1 MCIFLCFLKTIYLY
15 LDFTFCVIK
24 FTIPL
29 LGIAFVILLTSSI
42 QSISADHT
50 EPGIGIFKD
59 AANVNYVDTEG
70 SKYQIYMYAVI
81 RNGDGQ
87 LITVTESTKSGAY
100 IPHELTDHVFDTLM
114 GQKEIVVIDNI
125 KYEKVQYAFSP
136 TLEERW
142 VGLYPIFSENL
153 NIKYE
158 VDENVRAKIDKK
170 IKDYSIWKVHYC
182 ATFEG
187 HGYRCIPVF
196 QTLIPTMTL
205 EPNDTPNQI
214 WTILRELG

>member
-1 MCIFLCFLKTIYLY
+1 M
-15 LDFTFCVIK
+15 IK

-29 LGIAFVILLTSSI
+29 LGIAFVILLASSI

-59 AANVNYVDTEG
+59 AANVNFVDTEG
-70 SKYQIYMYAVI
+70 SKYQIYMHAVI

-158 VDENVRAKIDKK
+158 VDENVRVKMDKK
-170 IKDYSIWKVHYC
+170 IKDYSIWKIHYC

-187 HGYRCIPVF
+187 HGYRCIPIF

-214 WTILRELG
+214 WTILREVS